1 MCAPT
6 CSCQTRQGLGGVL
19 LDMPTVVR
27 ALSER
32 IGCCCLTGTPGP
44 VQEDA
49 HEFLTALLDQVQ
61 EEVLLA
67 QVGEMGGGGGA

>member
-1 MCAPT
+1 
-6 CSCQTRQGLGGVL
+6 
-19 LDMPTVVR
+19 
-27 ALSER
+27 
-32 IGCCCLTGTPGP
+32 